1 MDGRMDDSRYREVDG
16 ACHPLTPLT
25 PNSNNSGS
33 PKIKTEVR
41 IIKYSGV
48 LRGGG
53 LWFSALVEPS
63 PGKKKIFKQRCKKR
77 IDERKKKKLCMFI
90 IYSKRKLE
98 ISKN

>member
-1 MDGRMDDSRYREVDG
+1 MDDSRYREVDG

-41 IIKYSGV
+41 IIKYS
-48 LRGGG
+48 
-53 LWFSALVEPS
+53 ALVEPS

-77 IDERKKKKLCMFI
+77 IDERKKKNLCMFI

-98 ISKN
+98 ISKI